1 MDQILA
7 SASDFGFCGFLAT
20 PLDISRATMAGRVV
34 AIMSEAKRRKLRKAH
49 VAKMPGRNL
58 WRNLAMKDLAKMAGC
73 LAIEL

>member
-1 MDQILA
+1 
-7 SASDFGFCGFLAT
+7 
-20 PLDISRATMAGRVV
+20 MAGRVV